1 MHRFK
6 LQHIFKLVR
15 LISRMIRMQAAH
27 HRAMLLL
34 NDESNRYVSRN
45 HGGSGTRLV
54 KRTNVRRVQPDTQES
69 LYDLELLRLKA
80 AEANKKQISSN
91 YTFTT
96 FFNLIRPLSSRFG
109 NRFGELYGGIAGRT
123 HTKFKRWTDDVSHQ
137 LSLLFGLCNT
147 SSGNIYEA
155 FFGTSFV
162 RIH

>member
-6 LQHIFKLVR
+6 LQQIFNLMR
-15 LISRMIRMQAAH
+15 IIGQTIRTHAAH
-27 HRAMLLL
+27 QRAMLLL
-34 NDESNRYVSRN
+34 NDEACRQIS
-45 HGGSGTRLV
+45 GDPGSGTRIV
-54 KRTNVRRVQPDTQES
+54 RRTCARRVQMDTGES
-69 LYDLELLRLKA
+69 LYDLEQLRQKA
-80 AEANKKQISSN
+80 SEANKKQISSN

-96 FFNLIRPLSSRFG
+96 FFDLIRPLSRHCR
-109 NRFGELYGGIAGRT
+109 NRFLELQHRIAGRT

>member
-6 LQHIFKLVR
+6 LQRILDLVR
-15 LISRMIRMQAAH
+15 FITRMIRTHAAH

-34 NDESNRYVSRN
+34 NDEACRYISGN
-45 HGGSGTRLV
+45 PGSGTRIV
-54 KRTNVRRVQPDTQES
+54 RRTNARRVQMDTGEG
-69 LYDLELLRLKA
+69 LYDLEQLHLKA

-96 FFNLIRPLSSRFG
+96 FFDLIRPLSRHCR
-109 NRFGELYGGIAGRT
+109 NRFLELQHRIAGRN

-155 FFGTSFV
+155 FFGTSFI

>member
-6 LQHIFKLVR
+6 LQQIFNLMR
-15 LISRMIRMQAAH
+15 IIGQTIRTHAAH
-27 HRAMLLL
+27 QRAMLLL
-34 NDESNRYVSRN
+34 NDEACRYISGDPV
-45 HGGSGTRLV
+45 SGTRIV
-54 KRTNVRRVQPDTQES
+54 RRTNARSVQMDTGEN
-69 LYDLELLRLKA
+69 LYDLEQLRLKA
-80 AEANKKQISSN
+80 SEANKKQISSN

-96 FFNLIRPLSSRFG
+96 FFDLIRPLSRHCR
-109 NRFGELYGGIAGRT
+109 NRFLELQHRIAGRN
-123 HTKFKRWTDDVSHQ
+123 HTKYKRWTDDVSHQ

>member
-6 LQHIFKLVR
+6 LQHILDLMRF
-15 LISRMIRMQAAH
+15 IARMIRTHAAH
-27 HRAMLLL
+27 KRALLLL
-34 NDESNRYVSRN
+34 NDEACRYISGDPV
-45 HGGSGTRLV
+45 SGTRIV
-54 KRTNVRRVQPDTQES
+54 RRTNARSVQMDTGEN
-69 LYDLELLRLKA
+69 LYDLEQLRLKA
-80 AEANKKQISSN
+80 SEANKKQISSN

-96 FFNLIRPLSSRFG
+96 FFDLIRPLSRHCR
-109 NRFGELYGGIAGRT
+109 NRFLELYGGIAGRT

-147 SSGNIYEA
+147 SPGNIYEA